1 MSECYRG
8 VTPRGSAHSL
18 DRTDVYCSKI
28 YRRPAC
34 ARAWF
39 DMSIAYT
46 TPREPPATFDGKPYV
61 MAVIDRCREDYC
73 VASGDKPALC
83 SSTSELT
90 KSALTAFVTW
100 LVEQELTIPAQR
112 AERWARSFYLGPWL
126 R

>member
-8 VTPRGSAHSL
+8 VTPHGSVHSL

-34 ARAWF
+34 AHAWLE
-39 DMSIAYT
+39 MSMAYT
-46 TPREPPATFDGKPYV
+46 TPRQSTDAFDGKPYV
-61 MAVIDRCREDYC
+61 MAVVDRCRNDYC
-73 VASGDKPALC
+73 AASGDKPALC
-83 SSTSELT
+83 SPTGELT
-90 KSALTAFVTW
+90 KATFKAFVIW
-100 LVEQELTIPAQR
+100 LLEQELTIPADR